1 MVRLLQQDSFL
12 SSGSPPETALALAD
26 CVHARQDQLPRA
38 PTLIVAAQAEP
49 AAAFC
54 TLSTLMRQ
62 LEVEQAVDVYAAAR
76 GVESLLPGA
85 FPSPASLLRV
95 YRALET
101 RLASPPTPYSYLQ
114 PPLWNEKM
122 I

>member
-1 MVRLLQQDSFL
+1 
-12 SSGSPPETALALAD
+12 
-26 CVHARQDQLPRA
+26 
-38 PTLIVAAQAEP
+38 
-49 AAAFC
+49 
-54 TLSTLMRQ
+54 MRQ

-85 FPSPASLLRV
+85 FPSPASLLRI